1 MADFSPVVF
10 NDGQPLDL
18 DQLRKMATNLQ
29 AMYTQINNVYAAL
42 TNGQSGNTASIPVM
56 DANYVTFSDGLK
68 VGSNGPLTI
77 AFSVKFPGSTPFV
90 VASITTNLGKVIAS
104 PYVVSDANGKYSIYV
119 SSNAI
124 ISSPVTVSWMAFS
137 PKIITV

>member
-1 MADFSPVVF
+1 MADFTPVVF

-42 TNGQSGNTASIPVM
+42 TNGQSGNTATLPVV

-68 VGSNGPLTI
+68 KGTNGPKSFG
-77 AFSVKFPGSTPFV
+77 FSVKFPGGAPYV
-90 VASITTNLGKVIAS
+90 IASISTNLGSTLAS
-104 PYVVSDANGKYSIYV
+104 AYVTTDANNKYNIYV
-119 SSNAI
+119 NSSAVVT
-124 ISSPVTVSWMAFS
+124 SPVTVNWMAFA
-137 PKIITV
+137 PKNITV